1 MTYPLRRRG
10 SRFPSFAWIFTGF
23 LAVGFLL
30 LTVQVSVL
38 LLLAG
43 DPEPGEPGRASFL
56 GFALTFASFTYFLG
70 SEARRGV
77 PLALASY
84 RRPGE
89 VSFRGDILRI
99 DAPGIVTVPLDLH
112 RSWVTGADRPT
123 LAGGATSFT
132 LRAVREP
139 VVVHVQRPLGI
150 PQATSAPTLPK
161 DVASPPKPSDAV
173 WAIAL
178 DPDRP
183 DEVVEAINRWAGQT
197 AATSAPEL
205 PSIAPKDDR
214 RRNRNLV
221 ALSILVVSLGSTF
234 FTLPS

>member
-1 MTYPLRRRG
+1 MTFPLRRRG
-10 SRFPSFAWIFTGF
+10 SRFPSFAWIAAGVLT
-23 LAVGFLL
+23 VGFLL
-30 LTVQVSVL
+30 LTIQVSVL
-38 LLLAG
+38 FLFAG
-43 DPEPGEPGRASFL
+43 DPGPGEPGRTSFL

-84 RRPGE
+84 RWPGE
-89 VSFRGDILRI
+89 VTIRGDILRI

-112 RSWVTGADRPT
+112 RSWVSGADRPKR
-123 LAGGATSFT
+123 AGGATSFT
-132 LRAVREP
+132 LRAVGEP
-139 VVVHVQRPLGI
+139 VVVHVERPLGI

-161 DVASPPKPSDAV
+161 DLARPPKPSDAV

-178 DPDRP
+178 DPERP
-183 DEVVEAINRWAGQT
+183 DEVVEAINRWANET
-197 AATSAPEL
+197 AGTSAPKR
-205 PSIAPKDDR
+205 PPVAPKDDR

-221 ALSILVVSLGSTF
+221 ALSVLVVSLGSTF